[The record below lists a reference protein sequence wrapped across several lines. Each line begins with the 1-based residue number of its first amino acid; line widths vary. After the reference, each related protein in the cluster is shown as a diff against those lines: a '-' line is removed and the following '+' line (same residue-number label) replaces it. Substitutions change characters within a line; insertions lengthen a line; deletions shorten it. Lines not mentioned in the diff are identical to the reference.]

1 MANRLFIKLLLG
13 FWLCS
18 SLTLGLVAV
27 LPLLQQHHD
36 RAPLP
41 PNLHQLLL
49 KISNK
54 LQDNPKLLTSNHLR
68 HWKHYRQYKGRPLRL
83 YLVDEDGKFITK
95 TRRSRSLRRFML
107 MAEEAQRPIR
117 HQFKN
122 ELFFG
127 PYRFKVNDV
136 EYALYGQLP
145 NSHPKPWFLFFVD
158 NKLLTLGLGIFFSGL
173 LCSVLAWYLGKP
185 LKQLKTSANKLAEGD
200 FSSRVDESTLKRTDE
215 MGQLAKAFNGMAD
228 SVENMMNQQQRLISD
243 ISHELR
249 TPLTRLQLALAIA
262 HKKGQKSSE
271 TERIGYESEQL
282 EQLIAELLV
291 LSKTSMSQTEKKQ
304 QLNLSDCLQSLLD
317 DAEFEACEQG
327 KKLHLHV
334 NDDIEIGLYPIL
346 FCRGVEN
353 ILRNAIRYA
362 QSNVDFIVTKKQQ
375 SILVCIR
382 DDGPG
387 LPESELTAIFTPFY
401 RPDSARDRNSGGC
414 GLGLAIAKEAIAH
427 HKGSVWAEAVSPTGL
442 QINIELPME

>member
-18 SLTLGLVAV
+18 SLTLGLVAA

-49 KISNK
+49 KISHK
-54 LQDNPKLLTSNHLR
+54 LQQNPELLTASRLR
-68 HWKHYRQYKGRPLRL
+68 HWKHYRQYKGRKLRL
-83 YLVDEDGKFITK
+83 YLVDENGKFVTK
-95 TRRSRSLRRFML
+95 MRRSRSLRRFML

-117 HQFKN
+117 HQFKT

-145 NSHPKPWFLFFVD
+145 ISHPKPWFLFFVD

-173 LCSVLAWYLGKP
+173 LCSLLAWYLGKP
-185 LKQLKTSANKLAEGD
+185 LKQLKTSANKLAAGD
-200 FSSRVDESTLKRTDE
+200 FGSRVDESTVKRTDE
-215 MGQLAKAFNGMAD
+215 MGQLAKAFNSMAD
-228 SVENMMNQQQRLISD
+228 SVESMMHQQQRLISD

-262 HKKGQKSSE
+262 HKKGQQSSE

-291 LSKTSMSQTEKKQ
+291 LSKTSMDQTEKKQ
-304 QLNLSDCLQSLLD
+304 SLNLSDCLLSLLD
-317 DAEFEACEQG
+317 DAEFEACEQD
-327 KKLHLHV
+327 KQLHV
-334 NDDIEIGLYPIL
+334 QMNDEIEIALYPIL
-346 FCRGVEN
+346 FCRSVEN

-362 QSNVDFIVTKKQQ
+362 EKHINFTVTTKEQ
-375 SILVCIR
+375 SILIGIR

-387 LPESELTAIFTPFY
+387 LPESELAAIFTPFY
-401 RPDSARDRNSGGC
+401 RPDSARDRNSGGW

-427 HKGSVWAEAVSPTGL
+427 HRGIVWAEMVSPTGL
-442 QINIELPME
+442 QVKIELPLQ